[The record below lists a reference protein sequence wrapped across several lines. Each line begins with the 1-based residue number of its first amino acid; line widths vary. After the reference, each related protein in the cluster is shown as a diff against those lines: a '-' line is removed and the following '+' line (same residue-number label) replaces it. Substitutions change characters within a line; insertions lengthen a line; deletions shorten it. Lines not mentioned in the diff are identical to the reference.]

1 MPVKPKDGKKDF
13 YQELQEVFSSHRT
26 FGLQAL
32 RELKRAERY
41 CEFLSLLTLDLAELL
56 KSKPKFFAHL
66 SGHQLN
72 QAYLDLRD
80 FITRSVRETD
90 LVSGFEEHRL
100 GLLLAETPQEGAKT
114 LAKRLEEGIKYF
126 LKEKLE
132 FSASLPVPLKVISY
146 PDKVKGREEMYS
158 SIQEFL
164 G

>member
-1 MPVKPKDGKKDF
+1 MSVKPKDGEKDS

-41 CEFLSLLTLDLAELL
+41 CEFLSLVILDLAELL
-56 KSKPKFFAHL
+56 KSKPRFFARL
-66 SGHQLN
+66 SGGQLN
-72 QAYLDLRD
+72 RTFSELRGY
-80 FITRSVRETD
+80 ITRSVRETD

-100 GLLLAETPQEGAKT
+100 GLLLAETPQEGAKS
-114 LAKRLEEGIKYF
+114 LAKRLDEGIKYF

-132 FSASLPVPLKVISY
+132 FAAAVPIPLKVISY